1 MVPKER
7 INITIF
13 TDGSCNAK
21 SDRKLGGFG
30 VYIPYENQEIH
41 LRRGFWNT
49 TTSRME
55 MKALLAAIQMID
67 PDVYTK
73 VHVVADSEF
82 VVNAF
87 KKSLLSQWRANGWW
101 GVKNPELWKEIL
113 KEIESRR
120 KMVFGISHIN
130 GHGKDL
136 SDPLVYG
143 NACADALANYK
154 TQDSYVQDRPLEG
167 FSWFHHDGSDC
178 VFPEKTEKFEELNQV
193 GGDVNIIGDCFY
205 ANEEE
210 LFEWVNGTY
219 LFEPYYN
226 GQLDIDYK
234 VEKI

>member
-30 VYIPYENQEIH
+30 VYIPYGNQEIH

-130 GHGKDL
+130 GHGKTCPTHWFMVMPVRMLWRIIRRKTVTFRTDRLRGSVGSIMMVLTVCSRKRLRCL
-136 SDPLVYG
+136 S
-143 NACADALANYK
+143 N
-154 TQDSYVQDRPLEG
+154 
-167 FSWFHHDGSDC
+167 
-178 VFPEKTEKFEELNQV
+178 
-193 GGDVNIIGDCFY
+193 
-205 ANEEE
+205 
-210 LFEWVNGTY
+210 
-219 LFEPYYN
+219 
-226 GQLDIDYK
+226 
-234 VEKI
+234 